1 MKRRNGV
8 TIAAVLLLLSAA
20 ALASSI
26 ADPGGI
32 IRSGS
37 DYTGYAIIEPGLF
50 LTFDGEPVTSFD
62 PFHAGFC
69 FGTDGGQEC
78 DFENQSG
85 QTISALSQIFVH
97 PPSDFTGANT
107 LSCTNEISPESC
119 NTGSGNE
126 LNFFNLGI
134 HSTAVEEWSAVLLD
148 STNTDPDFNIL
159 YFGFTDNGL
168 ARIAGTTFV
177 PEPASLGLMLS
188 GLFGLGLV
196 WKRRARAT
204 NR

>member
-1 MKRRNGV
+1 MKRRNGLTLAV
-8 TIAAVLLLLSAA
+8 VVLLFSACS
-20 ALASSI
+20 LASTI
-26 ADPGGI
+26 DPGGI
-32 IRSGS
+32 IRSG
-37 DYTGYAIIEPGLF
+37 DGYTGYAIIEPGLF

-69 FGTDGGQEC
+69 FATDGGQEC

-97 PPSDFTGANT
+97 PPSDFTGANA
-107 LSCTNEISPESC
+107 LSCVNEISPENC

-126 LNFFNLGI
+126 LNFFGLGI
-134 HSTAVEEWSAVLLD
+134 PSTVGEGYSTILLD

-168 ARIAGTTFV
+168 ADIAGTSFI

-188 GLFGLGLV
+188 GLFGLALV
-196 WKRRARAT
+196 WKRKTRAT
-204 NR
+204 RR